1 LVQSVVSCGIGGPAC
16 RGTNEKRVNKKAFI
30 YTLLACVLAWL
41 GLSYAPGLQA
51 RLPALAFSAAWHS
64 ALLWAGMLAVLVFLG
79 IQIWLVGSTLWS
91 LRVRKSAAWDGA
103 RSKSPAPARQRV
115 SLSAEAIWTALPILM
130 TVLLALAGHR
140 IWSALN

>member
-1 LVQSVVSCGIGGPAC
+1 
-16 RGTNEKRVNKKAFI
+16 VNKKAFI
-30 YTLLACVLAWL
+30 YTLLAYVLAWL

-91 LRVRKSAAWDGA
+91 LRGRQSAAWDGA
-103 RSKSPAPARQRV
+103 RSKSPARQRI
-115 SLSAEAIWTALPILM
+115 SLSAEVIWTALPILM